1 MNILNKLAIKNLKLN
16 KKRSIG
22 TIIGIILSTA
32 LICAVAGMGTSLQA
46 SLVHHTIEETGY
58 YHLKVENVN
67 ENKID
72 EIKSNRDV
80 KDIIKVYNLG
90 SQEMLID
97 NENAEINIYSLNI
110 KDFENL
116 SYKLSKGHLP
126 ENENEIV
133 LSKKI
138 MLNSNIALGDNITLN
153 NRDYKVVGTIEKGRK
168 DTNFYGLT
176 INQTSS
182 NIDGYISLKNVYD
195 YESIIPQ
202 ILEVSNYRD
211 VMRYESSTN
220 EFTYKVN
227 NELIR
232 WETFSFSDTT
242 VKMIYSVVSIV
253 IIVILISSIFCI
265 KNSFAISTQEKKKM
279 YGMLVSIGA
288 TKKQIKKAVLSE
300 AFLLGIIGIP
310 LGILLGVL
318 AVAILVVLSNIIAGD
333 IILDTGIQFK
343 VTMLPIII
351 SIILAAITIYFSAL
365 GSAKRISKISPIE
378 QLRSQDDIKIP
389 KEDLKNPR
397 IIKKIFGIGGEIAYK
412 NLKRNK
418 QKYKT
423 TIISLTISILLFI
436 VMSTFVLEAQKFSSF
451 YYTEY
456 DYNIVVD
463 NLKDENESIISK
475 IKNLPNTKKSY
486 IAYLSK
492 GEFIIEDR
500 SVLTEVASDMA
511 YGSMMVIALD
521 DETFQEYTKKLKIN
535 YEKSKDNGILIDEF
549 MVSKN
554 GKEFAERAYN
564 YSEKDIIQGKV
575 QDKNMEIEI
584 CKITNVKPYG
594 YENYHYDGGF
604 LIVNYDVYKNKID
617 FMLDTIS
624 IMSTDHEQTVKDIET
639 LTNDPSIYDKEQ
651 EEADEKAWYLLI
663 NIFLYGFIFVITL
676 IGVTNIFNTI
686 TSNMELRQKE
696 FAMLKSIGMT
706 KKEFNRMINLETI
719 FYSIKSLIYGVIL
732 GIIGGILVH
741 MAFGI
746 KVNNPYTFPLKEIVI
761 AIVFVFVFIFIIMRY
776 SIKKINKQNIIE
788 TIRKENI

>member
-46 SLVHHTIEETGY
+46 SLVHHAIEETGY

-265 KNSFAISTQEKKKM
+265 KNSFAISTQEKKK
-279 YGMLVSIGA
+279 LV
-288 TKKQIKKAVLSE
+288 Q
-300 AFLLGIIGIP
+300 
-310 LGILLGVL
+310 
-318 AVAILVVLSNIIAGD
+318 
-333 IILDTGIQFK
+333 
-343 VTMLPIII
+343 
-351 SIILAAITIYFSAL
+351 
-365 GSAKRISKISPIE
+365 E
-378 QLRSQDDIKIP
+378 QQ
-389 KEDLKNPR
+389 
-397 IIKKIFGIGGEIAYK
+397 
-412 NLKRNK
+412 
-418 QKYKT
+418 
-423 TIISLTISILLFI
+423 
-436 VMSTFVLEAQKFSSF
+436 
-451 YYTEY
+451 
-456 DYNIVVD
+456 
-463 NLKDENESIISK
+463 
-475 IKNLPNTKKSY
+475 
-486 IAYLSK
+486 
-492 GEFIIEDR
+492 
-500 SVLTEVASDMA
+500 
-511 YGSMMVIALD
+511 
-521 DETFQEYTKKLKIN
+521 
-535 YEKSKDNGILIDEF
+535 
-549 MVSKN
+549 
-554 GKEFAERAYN
+554 
-564 YSEKDIIQGKV
+564 
-575 QDKNMEIEI
+575 
-584 CKITNVKPYG
+584 
-594 YENYHYDGGF
+594 
-604 LIVNYDVYKNKID
+604 KNK
-617 FMLDTIS
+617 
-624 IMSTDHEQTVKDIET
+624 
-639 LTNDPSIYDKEQ
+639 
-651 EEADEKAWYLLI
+651 
-663 NIFLYGFIFVITL
+663 
-676 IGVTNIFNTI
+676 
-686 TSNMELRQKE
+686 
-696 FAMLKSIGMT
+696 
-706 KKEFNRMINLETI
+706 
-719 FYSIKSLIYGVIL
+719 
-732 GIIGGILVH
+732 
-741 MAFGI
+741 
-746 KVNNPYTFPLKEIVI
+746 
-761 AIVFVFVFIFIIMRY
+761 
-776 SIKKINKQNIIE
+776 
-788 TIRKENI
+788 